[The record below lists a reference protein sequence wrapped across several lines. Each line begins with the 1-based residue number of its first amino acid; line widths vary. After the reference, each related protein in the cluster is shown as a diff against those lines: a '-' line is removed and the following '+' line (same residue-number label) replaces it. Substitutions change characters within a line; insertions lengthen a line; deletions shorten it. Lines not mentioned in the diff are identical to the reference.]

1 MITELYQ
8 TLTYKIF
15 SIFLKT
21 KNKPTVFKNMNYLL
35 DLERCYCFLNQII
48 LYKTDTIYL
57 NNLYNKT
64 RHSYKYM
71 LCIAGQTAGP
81 IGLNFFV
88 DTHVWPGG
96 VIG

>member
-1 MITELYQ
+1 
-8 TLTYKIF
+8 
-15 SIFLKT
+15 
-21 KNKPTVFKNMNYLL
+21 MNYLM

-88 DTHVWPGG
+88 DTHGLPGS